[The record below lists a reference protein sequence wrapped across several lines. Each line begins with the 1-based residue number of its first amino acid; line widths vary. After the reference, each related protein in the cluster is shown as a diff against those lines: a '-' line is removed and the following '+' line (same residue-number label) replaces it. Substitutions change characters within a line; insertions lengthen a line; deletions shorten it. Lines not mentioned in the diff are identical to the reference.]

1 MSVRRLVLVRHG
13 ETVWNVARRVQG
25 QSCSG
30 LTDRGRAQAVR
41 VGEALAERWPDAVVV
56 ASDLPRCRDTAA
68 PLGSGLGREVH
79 HHAVL
84 RERAFGRWEGWS
96 RDELVG
102 RDGERYRRWRAGDE
116 SVLAEVGGE
125 TDTVLQGRAGGAF
138 RALLG
143 LAEAAWP
150 ADVAA
155 AETVVAVTHGGTIFH
170 GLVALLGLDPR
181 RLGAIDNASVTEL
194 LLGAPGPAPDD
205 GSPRLVRFNE
215 TAHLAGVAGDAGE

>member
-1 MSVRRLVLVRHG
+1 MSVRRLLLVRHG

-30 LTDRGRAQAVR
+30 LTDRGRAQAAR
-41 VGEALAERWPDAVVV
+41 VGEPRAARGPV
-56 ASDLPRCRDTAA
+56 AGGGAAARRRGGDPAA
-68 PLGSGLGREVH
+68 PLGVGLARTVH
-79 HHAVL
+79 HDPVL

-102 RDGERYRRWRAGDE
+102 RDGDRYRRWRAGDE

-138 RALLG
+138 RSLLG
-143 LAEAAWP
+143 LDVASWP
-150 ADVAA
+150 ADVAEA
-155 AETVVAVTHGGTIFH
+155 GTVVAVTHGGTIFH

-181 RLGAIDNASVTEL
+181 RLGAVDNASVTEL

-215 TAHLAGVAGDAGE
+215 TAHLAGIAGD

>member
-1 MSVRRLVLVRHG
+1 VSVRRLILVRHG

-30 LTDRGRAQAVR
+30 LTDRGRAQAAR
-41 VGEALAERWPDAVVV
+41 VGEILAARWPGAVVV

-68 PLGSGLGREVH
+68 PLGAGLGRDVH
-79 HHAVL
+79 HDPVL

-102 RDGERYRRWRAGDE
+102 RDGDRYRRWRSGDE

-125 TDTVLQGRAGGAF
+125 TDTILQGRAGGAF
-138 RALLG
+138 GSLLG
-143 LAEAAWP
+143 LADATWP
-150 ADVAA
+150 ADVGA
-155 AETVVAVTHGGTIFH
+155 AETVVAVTHGGMIFH
-170 GLVALLGLDPR
+170 GLVALLGLDAR
-181 RLGAIDNASVTEL
+181 RLGAVDNASVTEL

-215 TAHLAGVAGDAGE
+215 TAHLAGIADA